1 MTKWSIESCFSY
13 IRIAWKSSRL
23 FQTLLKG
30 FTSRVLSLEA
40 SNIDTSL
47 DGCFSRKANFL
58 WNLSISCHTTHCK
71 AKQSNSDLLEPTLHV
86 SLGCGSFGNGRVA
99 SAKVCRRFAKKQRFG
114 VSVFI
119 LLGFLQTSYQ
129 YLVCQNDA
137 LTSDW
142 SELHV
147 FKWGRQVE
155 NLEWTNK
162 PVKYMEKR
170 FVICDTMF
178 EQNWALPNST
188 TQSATCSR
196 YLDHDKVAADH
207 RVLACS
213 YVFY

>member
-1 MTKWSIESCFSY
+1 MSPFWTTRRLGRWQNGRSKSCFSY

-162 PVKYMEKR
+162 PVKYTEKR
-170 FVICDTMF
+170 FVCSNKTGPFQTVLLNLRLAHAIWTM
-178 EQNWALPNST
+178 T
-188 TQSATCSR
+188 R
-196 YLDHDKVAADH
+196 
-207 RVLACS
+207 
-213 YVFY
+213 